1 MNRMQISEALFELI
15 HKELKIPM
23 ETIRGESK
31 LMEDLGATSLDVMTL
46 LPKIEETFNIE
57 FSVRALRNM
66 ITIDDIVEYIEQQTK
81 SV

>member
-1 MNRMQISEALFELI
+1 MQIVDALFELI

-23 ETIRGESK
+23 ETIHGESN
-31 LMEDLGATSLDVMTL
+31 LMEDLGASSLDIMTL
-46 LPKIEETFNIE
+46 LPKIEETFNVE

-66 ITIDDIVEYIEQQTK
+66 TTIDDIAEYIERQSK